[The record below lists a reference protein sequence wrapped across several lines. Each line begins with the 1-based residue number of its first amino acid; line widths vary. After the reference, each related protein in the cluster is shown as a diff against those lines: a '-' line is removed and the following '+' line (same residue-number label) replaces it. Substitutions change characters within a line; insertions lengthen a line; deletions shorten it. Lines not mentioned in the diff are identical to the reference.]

1 MKLTVFQK
9 LFCFSSFQYAD
20 SLRQGQVS
28 THSLWSTANRNVKH
42 STRSEPNYNDND
54 VVQRPFSA
62 HSRPAYL
69 ILISPLAC
77 TCKYAD
83 KTNMSCLSFLRAQ
96 AICCRC
102 CTAGFSGRCW
112 ITARRRSTVA
122 RRSTIVDVPTA
133 ISATYCIYTVCRT
146 IACMCCCEIVV
157 VHYITRKNFSILFS
171 AYQADFLNIH
181 GERTVC

>member
-20 SLRQGQVS
+20 SLRQGQMS

-122 RRSTIVDVPTA
+122 LRSTIVDVPTT
-133 ISATYCIYTVCRT
+133 ISATVLY
-146 IACMCCCEIVV
+146 
-157 VHYITRKNFSILFS
+157 
-171 AYQADFLNIH
+171 IH
-181 GERTVC
+181 GVQNYSMHVLLRNCGRPLHYAEKLLYSVLGLSGWFS